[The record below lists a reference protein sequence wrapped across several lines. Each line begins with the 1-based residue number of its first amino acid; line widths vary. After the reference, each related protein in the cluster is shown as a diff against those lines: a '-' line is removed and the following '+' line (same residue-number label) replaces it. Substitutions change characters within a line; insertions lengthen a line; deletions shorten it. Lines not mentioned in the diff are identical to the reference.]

1 MQRRAVTTIGIVVSA
16 FALMACGSGDEDPTA
31 APTNVTPTATVA
43 ITTTPTATPTP
54 SEAELAA
61 EVEAAYLAHWDAY
74 AEAVLLLDASVAEAV
89 TAGEEL
95 EALRAEV
102 EQLRV
107 DGVALRVVVE
117 HDFQVINVTGVSAA
131 VVDEITNNSFYVDAT
146 TKLPEEGEGSGEV
159 LQYVTYLERING
171 RWLVVRTERE
181 GG

>member
-102 EQLRV
+102 EQLR
-107 DGVALRVVVE
+107 
-117 HDFQVINVTGVSAA
+117 
-131 VVDEITNNSFYVDAT
+131 
-146 TKLPEEGEGSGEV
+146 
-159 LQYVTYLERING
+159 G
-171 RWLVVRTERE
+171 R
-181 GG
+181 